1 MAVCSLQAVFAGS
14 GRYDKSAYLRLTRL
28 PTDSLL
34 RRGTAYLSADNCEDS
49 AMVCFRLV
57 ADRLEHENDL
67 APEGLRQYAKALNS
81 IGYLYVTYYSDMEK
95 AYRQFARSME
105 VARRGNLP
113 DLLPRAYLNIGAL
126 YNFNNKYVT
135 DGQYKSFIMDNL
147 RRAFREAIGMKQW
160 DVVVYSMF
168 NMASMEKD
176 SIRMVASDIRTF
188 QHLDIPDTIPLLG
201 YTRSMI
207 RGLQAFHQGRYE
219 EAMAAYRE
227 MLALTDQPI
236 PNRERM
242 ELMARSEMADLLV
255 VMGKGREAID
265 CLHTIIGK
273 AASYDADDILI
284 DAYETLS
291 DLYLGMGDTQR
302 ADSCNYEYLKL
313 KDAFVSRSNLQ
324 KVDRSRFL
332 KQIEEVSA
340 QVESERADRLRVLR
354 LLAIVVAVAVLSA
367 VALFLI
373 LKSYLRQKRYIRT
386 LFEKN
391 EELLRTEQTLREQN
405 KQLASGKEEAGGT
418 MARGGEGAEILRG
431 DEGTEVRG
439 DENGNRG
446 FSRSEECGAWSENS
460 SEPEANLTPHSTLL
474 TPRKTP
480 SHPRTP
486 APSKNAPS
494 PPRASEAPKHHPL
507 SEEAKDLLLARVK
520 EALADTS
527 LICQDGFTQAM
538 LAEHIGT
545 NANYLSVVINEKTG
559 KNFRTLVNE
568 CRVKEVC
575 RRLSDQARYGGFT
588 IETIAQGVG
597 FKSYAN
603 FVTTFRNFTGISPS
617 AYLKMARQRDKK
629 RPEEA

>member
-81 IGYLYVTYYSDMEK
+81 IGYLYGTYYLDMEK
-95 AYRQFARSME
+95 AYGQFARSME

-135 DGQYKSFIMDNL
+135 DGQYKPFIMDNL

-176 SIRMVASDIRTF
+176 SIRLVADDIRTF
-188 QHLDIPDTIPLLG
+188 QHLHIPDTVPLLG
-201 YTRSMI
+201 FTRSMI
-207 RGLQAFHQGRYE
+207 RGLLALHQGRYG
-219 EAMAAYRE
+219 EAMTAYRE
-227 MLALTDQPI
+227 MLALTAQPM

-255 VMGKGREAID
+255 AMGKGKEAID
-265 CLHTIIGK
+265 CLHAIIGQATAYK
-273 AASYDADDILI
+273 ADDILI
-284 DAYETLS
+284 DTYETLS
-291 DLYLGMGDTQR
+291 NLYLGMGDTQR

-332 KQIEEVSA
+332 KEIEEVSA
-340 QVESERADRLRVLR
+340 QVEAERANRFRVLR
-354 LLAIVVAVAVLSA
+354 LLAIVVAVAVLIA
-367 VALFLI
+367 IALFLI
-373 LKSYLRQKRYIRT
+373 LNSYLRQKRYIRT

-391 EELLRTEQTLREQN
+391 EELLRTEERTPTPTPTPDPSRRDGRLITTEPGWYPQNHTNLPSLGEGSGVGGSLREGQGVGVN
-405 KQLASGKEEAGGT
+405 T
-418 MARGGEGAEILRG
+418 
-431 DEGTEVRG
+431 
-439 DENGNRG
+439 
-446 FSRSEECGAWSENS
+446 
-460 SEPEANLTPHSTLL
+460 
-474 TPRKTP
+474 
-480 SHPRTP
+480 
-486 APSKNAPS
+486 
-494 PPRASEAPKHHPL
+494 PKHHPL
-507 SEEAKDLLLARVK
+507 SEEAKDLLLARIK

-538 LAEHIGT
+538 LADHIGT
-545 NANYLSVVINEKTG
+545 NVNYLSLVINEKTG

-568 CRVKEVC
+568 YRVKEVC
-575 RRLSDQARYGGFT
+575 RRLSDQSRYGGFT

-603 FVTTFRNFTGISPS
+603 FVTNFRNFTGISPS

>member
-81 IGYLYVTYYSDMEK
+81 IGYLYGTYYLDMEK
-95 AYRQFARSME
+95 AYGQFARSME

-135 DGQYKSFIMDNL
+135 DGQYKPLIMDNL

-176 SIRMVASDIRTF
+176 SIRLVADDIRTF
-188 QHLDIPDTIPLLG
+188 QHLHIPDTVPLLG
-201 YTRSMI
+201 FTRSMI
-207 RGLQAFHQGRYE
+207 RGLLALHQGRYG
-219 EAMAAYRE
+219 EAMTAYRE
-227 MLALTDQPI
+227 MLALTAQPM

-255 VMGKGREAID
+255 AMGKGKEAID
-265 CLHTIIGK
+265 CLHAIIGQATAYK
-273 AASYDADDILI
+273 ADDILI
-284 DAYETLS
+284 DTYETLS
-291 DLYLGMGDTQR
+291 NLYLGMGDTQR

-332 KQIEEVSA
+332 KEIEEVSA
-340 QVESERADRLRVLR
+340 QVEAERANRFRVLR
-354 LLAIVVAVAVLSA
+354 LLAIVVAVAVLIA
-367 VALFLI
+367 IALFLI
-373 LKSYLRQKRYIRT
+373 LNSYLRQKRYIRT

-391 EELLRTEQTLREQN
+391 EELLRTEERTPTPTPTPDPSRRDGRLITTEPGWYPQNHTNLPSLGEGSGVGGSLREGQGVGVN
-405 KQLASGKEEAGGT
+405 T
-418 MARGGEGAEILRG
+418 
-431 DEGTEVRG
+431 
-439 DENGNRG
+439 
-446 FSRSEECGAWSENS
+446 
-460 SEPEANLTPHSTLL
+460 
-474 TPRKTP
+474 
-480 SHPRTP
+480 
-486 APSKNAPS
+486 
-494 PPRASEAPKHHPL
+494 PKHHPL
-507 SEEAKDLLLARVK
+507 SEEAKDLLLARIK

-538 LAEHIGT
+538 LADHIGT
-545 NANYLSVVINEKTG
+545 NVNYLSLVINEKTG

-568 CRVKEVC
+568 YRVKEVC
-575 RRLSDQARYGGFT
+575 RRLSDQSRYGGFT

-603 FVTTFRNFTGISPS
+603 FVTNFRNFTGISPS

>member
-81 IGYLYVTYYSDMEK
+81 IGYLYGTYYLDMEK
-95 AYRQFARSME
+95 AYGQFARSME

-135 DGQYKSFIMDNL
+135 DGQYKPFIMDNL

-176 SIRMVASDIRTF
+176 SIRLVADDIRTF
-188 QHLDIPDTIPLLG
+188 QHLHIPDTVPLLG
-201 YTRSMI
+201 FTRSMI
-207 RGLQAFHQGRYE
+207 RGLLALHQGRYG
-219 EAMAAYRE
+219 EAMTAYRE
-227 MLALTDQPI
+227 MLALTAQPM

-255 VMGKGREAID
+255 AMGKGKEAID
-265 CLHTIIGK
+265 CLHAIIGQATAYK
-273 AASYDADDILI
+273 ADDILI
-284 DAYETLS
+284 DTYETLS
-291 DLYLGMGDTQR
+291 NLYLGMGDTQR

-332 KQIEEVSA
+332 KEIEEVSA
-340 QVESERADRLRVLR
+340 QVEAERANRFRVLR
-354 LLAIVVAVAVLSA
+354 LLAIVVAVAVLIA
-367 VALFLI
+367 IALFLI
-373 LKSYLRQKRYIRT
+373 LNSYLRQKRYIRT

-391 EELLRTEQTLREQN
+391 EELLRTEERTPTPTPTPDPSRRDGRLITTEPGWYPQNHTNLPSLGEGSGVGGSLREGQGVGVN
-405 KQLASGKEEAGGT
+405 T
-418 MARGGEGAEILRG
+418 
-431 DEGTEVRG
+431 
-439 DENGNRG
+439 
-446 FSRSEECGAWSENS
+446 
-460 SEPEANLTPHSTLL
+460 
-474 TPRKTP
+474 
-480 SHPRTP
+480 
-486 APSKNAPS
+486 
-494 PPRASEAPKHHPL
+494 PKHHPL

-603 FVTTFRNFTGISPS
+603 FVTNFRNFTGISPS

>member
-1 MAVCSLQAVFAGS
+1 
-14 GRYDKSAYLRLTRL
+14 
-28 PTDSLL
+28 
-34 RRGTAYLSADNCEDS
+34 
-49 AMVCFRLV
+49 MVCFRLV

-81 IGYLYVTYYSDMEK
+81 IGYLYGTYYLDMEK
-95 AYRQFARSME
+95 AYGQFARSME

-135 DGQYKSFIMDNL
+135 DGQYKPLIMDNL

-176 SIRMVASDIRTF
+176 SIRLVADDIRTF
-188 QHLDIPDTIPLLG
+188 QHLHIPDTVPLLG
-201 YTRSMI
+201 FTRSMI
-207 RGLQAFHQGRYE
+207 RGLLALHQGRYG
-219 EAMAAYRE
+219 EAMTAYRE
-227 MLALTDQPI
+227 MLALTAQPM

-255 VMGKGREAID
+255 AMGKGKEAID
-265 CLHTIIGK
+265 CLHAIIGQATAYK
-273 AASYDADDILI
+273 ADDILI
-284 DAYETLS
+284 DTYETLS
-291 DLYLGMGDTQR
+291 NLYLGMGDTQR

-332 KQIEEVSA
+332 KEIEEVSA
-340 QVESERADRLRVLR
+340 QVEAERANRFRVLR
-354 LLAIVVAVAVLSA
+354 LLAIVVAVAVLIA
-367 VALFLI
+367 IALFLI
-373 LKSYLRQKRYIRT
+373 LNSYLRQKRYIRT

-391 EELLRTEQTLREQN
+391 EELLRTEERTPTPTPTPDPSRRDGRLITTEPGWYPQNHTNLPSLGEGSGVGGSLREGQGVGVN
-405 KQLASGKEEAGGT
+405 T
-418 MARGGEGAEILRG
+418 
-431 DEGTEVRG
+431 
-439 DENGNRG
+439 
-446 FSRSEECGAWSENS
+446 
-460 SEPEANLTPHSTLL
+460 
-474 TPRKTP
+474 
-480 SHPRTP
+480 
-486 APSKNAPS
+486 
-494 PPRASEAPKHHPL
+494 PKHHPL
-507 SEEAKDLLLARVK
+507 SEEAKDLLLARIK

-538 LAEHIGT
+538 LADHIGT
-545 NANYLSVVINEKTG
+545 NVNYLSLVINEKTG

-568 CRVKEVC
+568 YRVKEVC
-575 RRLSDQARYGGFT
+575 RRLSDQSRYGGFT

-603 FVTTFRNFTGISPS
+603 FVTNFRNFTGISPS

>member
-391 EELLRTEQTLREQN
+391 EELLRTEERTPTPTPTPDPSRRDGRLITTEPGWYPQNHTNLPSLGEGSGVGGSLREGQGVGVN
-405 KQLASGKEEAGGT
+405 T
-418 MARGGEGAEILRG
+418 
-431 DEGTEVRG
+431 
-439 DENGNRG
+439 
-446 FSRSEECGAWSENS
+446 
-460 SEPEANLTPHSTLL
+460 
-474 TPRKTP
+474 
-480 SHPRTP
+480 
-486 APSKNAPS
+486 
-494 PPRASEAPKHHPL
+494 PKHHPL

>member
-1 MAVCSLQAVFAGS
+1 MKRNTILLLLMAVCSLQAVFAGS

-313 KDAFVSRSNLQ
+313 KDAFVSRSSLQ

-340 QVESERADRLRVLR
+340 QVESERAPRAPSAGHCRGR
-354 LLAIVVAVAVLSA
+354 GRAVCRRPVSH
-367 VALFLI
+367 
-373 LKSYLRQKRYIRT
+373 S
-386 LFEKN
+386 
-391 EELLRTEQTLREQN
+391 EELSEAETLYQDALREERGAAAYRADPPGTEQTTGFGERRGRRYDGARGRGCGN
-405 KQLASGKEEAGGT
+405 PSWGRGYGGT
-418 MARGGEGAEILRG
+418 GGRE
-431 DEGTEVRG
+431 
-439 DENGNRG
+439 
-446 FSRSEECGAWSENS
+446 W
-460 SEPEANLTPHSTLL
+460 
-474 TPRKTP
+474 
-480 SHPRTP
+480 
-486 APSKNAPS
+486 
-494 PPRASEAPKHHPL
+494 
-507 SEEAKDLLLARVK
+507 
-520 EALADTS
+520 
-527 LICQDGFTQAM
+527 
-538 LAEHIGT
+538 
-545 NANYLSVVINEKTG
+545 
-559 KNFRTLVNE
+559 
-568 CRVKEVC
+568 
-575 RRLSDQARYGGFT
+575 
-588 IETIAQGVG
+588 
-597 FKSYAN
+597 
-603 FVTTFRNFTGISPS
+603 
-617 AYLKMARQRDKK
+617 
-629 RPEEA
+629 